1 MTYIWKIQLFAG
13 LAQRFEKP
21 SITLELAQSE
31 LTAKELKQYLV
42 EQYPEQQRVLKSCY
56 VAANQAY
63 CRDEQS
69 VKASDELAL
78 LPPVS
83 GGQSEASSKA
93 SEETGNI
100 SDKFVITER
109 PIQVEEVMNKVITPA
124 CGATL
129 LFVGTTREFTEG
141 LRTVF
146 LEYEAYIPMAI
157 KTMRQ
162 IGDEIAE
169 RWKDADTAI
178 THRIGQVGLA
188 EISVVIAVAT
198 ARRADCYEASRYA
211 IERLK
216 QIVPIWKKEIWED
229 GSEWKGH
236 QLGPWDPTAP
246 VKN

>member
-1 MTYIWKIQLFAG
+1 MTYIWKLQLFAG
-13 LAQRFEKP
+13 LAQRFGQAD
-21 SITLELAQSE
+21 ITLELEQEKLLAN
-31 LTAKELKQYLV
+31 ELKQLLIA
-42 EQYPEQQRVLKSCY
+42 QFPEQERILKSCF

-63 CRDEQS
+63 RRDDQL
-69 VKASDELAL
+69 VYASEELAL

-83 GGQSEASSKA
+83 GGESNTEPEQHTESHFDAYS
-93 SEETGNI
+93 
-100 SDKFVITER
+100 ITDQ
-109 PIQVEEVMNKVITPA
+109 PINVEQVMNKVITPA

-141 LRTVF
+141 LRTVY
-146 LEYEAYIPMAI
+146 LHYEAYIPMAL
-157 KTMRQ
+157 KMMQQ
-162 IGDEIAE
+162 IGEEIAE
-169 RWKDADTAI
+169 RWEGAKVAI
-178 THRIGQVGLA
+178 THRIGQVDLA

-246 VKN
+246 ASDY